1 MRLYIHGA
9 IITAILRNTLQGP
22 GAHTPWQEQR
32 FTFSGHPQW
41 KLPQHGWGSSLRRE
55 KQPLRYNTLH
65 LAKLCNCPRAWKKG
79 QKWLP
84 FPSGAPSPSLSLP
97 RAALPRPAR
106 CGWEA
111 AGARLPDTPGAP
123 RSTEIPAKPARPALK
138 GAGLRPQTRGW
149 AFYTA
154 TPVPGCWPRQPA
166 ALLHPCGAHGR
177 RLLTACKSPHPQWV
191 PCTPQP
197 FRGVYELVCT
207 ATPMPFAW
215 HIVLVPS

>member
-1 MRLYIHGA
+1 MRLYIRGA

-22 GAHTPWQEQR
+22 GAHTLWQEQR
-32 FTFSGHPQW
+32 FTFSGH
-41 KLPQHGWGSSLRRE
+41 PQHGWGSSLRRE

-84 FPSGAPSPSLSLP
+84 FPLGAPSPSPSPSLSLP

-106 CGWEA
+106 CRWEA

-123 RSTEIPAKPARPALK
+123 RPTEIPAKPARPALK
-138 GAGLRPQTRGW
+138 GAALRPQTRGW

-207 ATPMPFAW
+207 ATPMPIAW
-215 HIVLVPS
+215 HIVLVSS